1 MKASKTYLKGK
12 SVFVVSAI
20 VIAVTS
26 LTVYFT
32 GIHYQRSVND
42 NLLISLSII
51 AIVLF
56 VFMTYGL
63 FKGIGLVN
71 NFPKFKKFKSGEMI
85 DLPMGKNSVS
95 GVDVGDGIEG
105 LLISIVSWILLT
117 IAFVIFLVF
126 LEAVLWL
133 SIFVILAMLYWVFFR
148 ALKLVFSKAE
158 ITQGHFFK
166 SIAFALGYTLLYT
179 GWIFAII
186 FIAEKIG

>member
-32 GIHYQRSVND
+32 GIHYHRSVND

-158 ITQGHFFK
+158 ITQVHFFK
-166 SIAFALGYTLLYT
+166 SMAFALGYTLLYT

>member
-32 GIHYQRSVND
+32 GIHYHRSVND

-105 LLISIVSWILLT
+105 LLFSIVSWILLT

-133 SIFVILAMLYWVFFR
+133 SIFVILAMLYWIFFR
-148 ALKLVFSKAE
+148 ALKLVFSKAK

-179 GWIFAII
+179 GWIFAIV

>member
-1 MKASKTYLKGK
+1 MKATKTYLKGK

-32 GIHYQRSVND
+32 GIHYHRSVND

-95 GVDVGDGIEG
+95 SVDVGDGIEG

-179 GWIFAII
+179 GWIFAIV

>member
-32 GIHYQRSVND
+32 GIHYHRSVND

-95 GVDVGDGIEG
+95 GVDAGDGIEG
-105 LLISIVSWILLT
+105 LLFSIVSWILLT

-133 SIFVILAMLYWVFFR
+133 SIFVILAMLYWIFFR
-148 ALKLVFSKAE
+148 ALKLVFSKAK

-179 GWIFAII
+179 GWIFAIV